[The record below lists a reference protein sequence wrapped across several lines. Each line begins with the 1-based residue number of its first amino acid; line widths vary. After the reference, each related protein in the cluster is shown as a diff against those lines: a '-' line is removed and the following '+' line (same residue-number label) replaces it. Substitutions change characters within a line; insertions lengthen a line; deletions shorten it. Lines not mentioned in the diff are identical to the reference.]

1 MRAVEYE
8 YSVQG
13 SASCCRRACFF
24 TASVRK
30 SACRDVGRSQWWQ
43 AVEIV
48 PECADTVSRLP
59 PPFLASVSPGPGR
72 EVRNG
77 IGWTSLEKTA
87 GQGTAVGPQTGKRCW
102 SLLSRLWRAV
112 APLMKPRCAEGDVPT
127 AANLNLHRKRKS
139 HAATMSLCVGIIGK
153 QSSLFQ

>member
-1 MRAVEYE
+1 M
-8 YSVQG
+8 
-13 SASCCRRACFF
+13 
-24 TASVRK
+24 
-30 SACRDVGRSQWWQ
+30 
-43 AVEIV
+43 EIV

-87 GQGTAVGPQTGKRCW
+87 GHGTAVGPQTGKQCW
-102 SLLSRLWRAV
+102 SLLSRLWRAI

-127 AANLNLHRKRKS
+127 AANLNLVSEKEIACSNNEPLCGDHRETKLIVPVNFRTQALFRWKGKS
-139 HAATMSLCVGIIGK
+139 SSK
-153 QSSLFQ
+153 Q